1 MESKSNN
8 ANSAVLALN
17 GLRFKSPQPLSTT
30 ILRTSKK
37 QYSQRQSYDPG
48 DTIVF
53 HINSTGFIDPEQ
65 SFLKLTIQAIG
76 ANAGFGAVGSAMNL
90 IRNVRISS
98 KNGTELDRIQ
108 SANEYSVYRTNYS
121 IDKEELKANSL
132 LTGYQTGNTGVL
144 AASTTTF
151 CIPMSWV
158 SGLFRPHVKGQ
169 MIPPHLISGARFELE
184 LETFGRAL
192 FSAGATTGYVIT
204 NPQIV
209 FMESTLNDNSLK
221 VLTEESAQN
230 GLEYTYDRVFS
241 IIEANTTGSVS
252 QQINKAVSQAT
263 SVFVSVHATAGQ
275 NAVATDSFLSVAQ
288 ATNFGSYLFRLGS
301 NYFPHQVVNETKE
314 AYLLSRAAFKN
325 DLTGSVSTVSYA
337 DWSTGGLIQVGT
349 SLKTHSDISSS
360 GLAVNNSAAVEVQY
374 EAGTAAGRTFYIF
387 MTYTALA
394 RAFLQQVSCKI

>member
-65 SFLKLTIQAIG
+65 SFLKLTIRAIG
-76 ANAGFGAVGSAMNL
+76 ADAGFGAVGSAMNL

-132 LTGYQTGNTGVL
+132 LTGYQTGNTGFL

-169 MIPPHLISGARFELE
+169 MIPPHLISGSRIELE

-192 FSAGATTGYVIT
+192 FAPGPVTGYVIT

-241 IIEANTTGSVS
+241 LIEANTTGSVS

-263 SVFVSVHATAGQ
+263 SVFVAVHPTAGQ
-275 NAVATDSFLSVAQ
+275 NAVATDSFLSINN
-288 ATNFGSYLFRLGS
+288 TTFGSYLFRLGS

-325 DLTGSVSTVSYA
+325 DLFGSVSTVSYA
-337 DWSTGGLIQVGT
+337 DWATGGLIQVGT

-374 EAGTAAGRTFYIF
+374 EATGAAAPRTFYIF